1 MARES
6 FQDPEIGEL
15 MNQVFVSVKVDR
27 EERPDIDKVYMTACQ
42 MIIGTGGW
50 PLTIILTP
58 DLKPF
63 FAGTYFPKE
72 SGNRGAGLR
81 DLILNVNDLW
91 ENNRA
96 DLV

>member
-1 MARES
+1 
-6 FQDPEIGEL
+6 
-15 MNQVFVSVKVDR
+15 
-27 EERPDIDKVYMTACQ
+27 

-72 SGNRGAGLR
+72 SGNRVSGLR

-96 DLV
+96 DLVKSAEELTSHYSNYLNFQSGSEPKRTS